1 MTNNNTANVA
11 AGKPKVNGAI
21 FVAPVGST
29 LPTDASTV
37 LDAAFK
43 NLGFISDDG
52 VTLGTSRSVESK
64 KGWGG
69 VTIATI
75 QKEVEDT
82 AKFTLVEVLNPEV
95 LKVVCG
101 PDNVTTDGT
110 NGIKAVTKADE
121 LGAHAWVIDTI
132 QNGRAVRYVYPNAK
146 ISDMGEVSLKD
157 DDIMGYE
164 ITIPAVESDGALH
177 TQYVAKAGE

>member
-21 FVAPVGST
+21 FVAPVGAT

-69 VTIATI
+69 VTIATL

-101 PDNVTTDGT
+101 TDNVTTDT

-132 QNGRAVRYVYPNAK
+132 QNGRAVRYVYPVAPPR
-146 ISDMGEVSLKD
+146 GVRGLK
-157 DDIMGYE
+157 Y
-164 ITIPAVESDGALH
+164 GANSTRSGREGRTPSWDACRLKERYH
-177 TQYVAKAGE
+177 

>member
-29 LPTDASTV
+29 LPTDASTA
-37 LDAAFK
+37 LDEAFK

-69 VTIATI
+69 VTISTL

-95 LKVVCG
+95 LKVVHG
-101 PDNVTTDGT
+101 PDNVTTDI

-146 ISDMGEVSLKD
+146 VSDMGEVSLKD
-157 DDIMGYE
+157 DDLMGYE
-164 ITIPAVESDGALH
+164 ITITSVESDGALH